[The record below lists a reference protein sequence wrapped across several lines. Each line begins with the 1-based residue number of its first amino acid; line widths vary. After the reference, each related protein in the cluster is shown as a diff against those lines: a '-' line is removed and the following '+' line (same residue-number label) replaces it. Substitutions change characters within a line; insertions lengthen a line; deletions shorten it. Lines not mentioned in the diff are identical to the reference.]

1 MRVRFVHQAVL
12 GILLIC
18 PLTDIGQEKVEGC
31 TIGVACGK
39 ATADGRPLLWG
50 NDDEVGR
57 DNDEVVYLRDGRF
70 KYLGVVVANS
80 EYFRA
85 GVNEFGFCMVSS
97 LAFNLKGKSEN
108 YFDIMRLALQQCI
121 TAEDFENLLKQT
133 NVSGRMT
140 ADNFGVI
147 DAFGGAAIFETG
159 NFSYTRFDA
168 TDPKVAPQGYI
179 VRANFALTGRTGE
192 DVGRARYD
200 RANQLCRQAVENNR
214 LDYRYVLRKVCR
226 DFSGAEKVSYSWP
239 EMDVTEKSDLEVLD
253 TENLISNHLT
263 NSVALFHGVGPD
275 ENPSFT
281 TFWAILGQPI
291 LSVAVP
297 CWVIAESTAPELD
310 GEKSSP
316 LCTTANDLYMANYVV
331 NDKRKFLLNPEML
344 PSISAITYPAEDRIF
359 DQTDSAM
366 TQWRQDYPTAQQ
378 VASFHR
384 SMASEAMNALEDT
397 TEMLMQKGGP
407 TASLRL
413 ALHMGSVEKAKAF
426 IEGNTNINA
435 PDGRGYTPLHYAV
448 QDNLKEIVQLLISK
462 NADINAK
469 DASGQNPLDI
479 AIRKNQKDII
489 GLLVANGAKP
499 SSISTAAYT
508 GDSAAVQAFLEQ
520 GVNVNVRGRWGPLH
534 LAAGRGH
541 KEVVGL
547 LLEHGADVN
556 ARSPSHETALH
567 VAARRG
573 HKEVV
578 ELLLEHGA
586 DVNARSPLHQTALHV
601 AARQEHKEVV
611 ELLLEHGADVNAGA
625 GYNKTAAEFAM
636 GGGHTEIVKLLISK
650 GADIS
655 PLHFAIYMKN
665 EAKARSLIEAGADVN
680 KRTPYGSTPLGRAVS
695 AGFKN
700 TAKLLIDKGADV
712 NAKDNWDWTPLHSAV
727 YKSKE
732 MVELLM
738 AHGANVNA
746 KDGAR
751 RTPLYYAKEQ
761 RHTEIVELLRK
772 QGAKE

>member
-1 MRVRFVHQAVL
+1 
-12 GILLIC
+12 
-18 PLTDIGQEKVEGC
+18 
-31 TIGVACGK
+31 VASGK

-70 KYLGVVVANS
+70 KYLGVVVADS
-80 EYFRA
+80 EYIRA

-108 YFDIMRLALQQCI
+108 YFDIMRLALQQCV
-121 TAEDFENLLKQT
+121 TADDFENLLKQT
-133 NVSGRMT
+133 NVSGRMA

-226 DFSGAEKVSYSWP
+226 DFFGAEKVSYSWP

-253 TENLISNHLT
+253 TENSISNHLT

-316 LCTTANDLYMANYVV
+316 LCTTANDLYLANYIV

-378 VASFHR
+378 VASFHH

-397 TEMLMQKGGP
+397 T
-407 TASLRL
+407 
-413 ALHMGSVEKAKAF
+413 V
-426 IEGNTNINA
+426 
-435 PDGRGYTPLHYAV
+435 
-448 QDNLKEIVQLLISK
+448 
-462 NADINAK
+462 
-469 DASGQNPLDI
+469 
-479 AIRKNQKDII
+479 
-489 GLLVANGAKP
+489 
-499 SSISTAAYT
+499 
-508 GDSAAVQAFLEQ
+508 
-520 GVNVNVRGRWGPLH
+520 
-534 LAAGRGH
+534 
-541 KEVVGL
+541 
-547 LLEHGADVN
+547 
-556 ARSPSHETALH
+556 
-567 VAARRG
+567 
-573 HKEVV
+573 
-578 ELLLEHGA
+578 
-586 DVNARSPLHQTALHV
+586 
-601 AARQEHKEVV
+601 
-611 ELLLEHGADVNAGA
+611 
-625 GYNKTAAEFAM
+625 
-636 GGGHTEIVKLLISK
+636 
-650 GADIS
+650 
-655 PLHFAIYMKN
+655 
-665 EAKARSLIEAGADVN
+665 
-680 KRTPYGSTPLGRAVS
+680 
-695 AGFKN
+695 
-700 TAKLLIDKGADV
+700 
-712 NAKDNWDWTPLHSAV
+712 
-727 YKSKE
+727 
-732 MVELLM
+732 
-738 AHGANVNA
+738 
-746 KDGAR
+746 
-751 RTPLYYAKEQ
+751 
-761 RHTEIVELLRK
+761 
-772 QGAKE
+772 